1 MLDNG
6 RSRLVERGELRVKA
20 VQLHQAT
27 GLSVRRLLRGRKDAG
42 RVGSISQRDI
52 ALSRSA

>member
-27 GLSVRRLLRGRKDAG
+27 GLAVRRLLRGRKDAG